1 VFLVDTKAIETDVL
15 VIGGGGAGLR
25 AAIGAAEKGATT
37 MLISKGPVARSGAS
51 LLAGADLTLDGR
63 SLHELGFPGEPSDT
77 KDKFFNDI
85 VTQGFYLSN
94 QKFVEFY
101 VENAPKR
108 VKELLDLGIKVSFS
122 EERAI
127 FTSGLSI
134 LSVLLKRAKEI
145 GVETMDDVM
154 LIDLLTKNG
163 KISGALALDI
173 RTGDLITFRSKS
185 IVLATGGWHKAYSPN
200 AGSREL
206 SGDGVAAAYRA
217 GVELANMEF
226 VTFCCN
232 VLLWPPKWQ
241 GIIFPYL
248 LHLLIG
254 GKLVNNKGEDFLSK
268 YDPVVVKFGTSME
281 WNKSFVS
288 VATAL
293 EVLEGRG
300 SPHGGVYYEVG
311 DMSWKEFE
319 SHVTK
324 YYPNWK
330 YKRIDFSELGK
341 MLKDGKPVE
350 VGPAAEYFE
359 GGIVVSEKFE
369 TTIPGLYAAG
379 ECTASLFGA
388 NRVAAATTE
397 MLVEGAIAGESAAEY
412 AKKVDMPEIDEKQI
426 EKLMEKALNPLK
438 RKDGVKPAELKKRIQ
453 RMAHEK
459 LGPVRKR
466 EGIEELIRFIEVVKE
481 KELPKLYVSSKNRKY
496 NKEWIETLELEN
508 VIQILELSAKS
519 ALMRTESRGVHYRLD
534 RPYTDNNNWL
544 KEIIIKK
551 VNNKI
556 DLTTRPVTVTKLPL
570 PRGVIPYIEM
580 MKKVMEAHSEIGGHH

>member
-1 VFLVDTKAIETDVL
+1 MDERAIKTDVL
-15 VIGGGGAGLR
+15 VIGGAGAGLR
-25 AAIGAAEKGATT
+25 AAIGAAEKGANTI
-37 MLISKGPVARSGAS
+37 LISKGPAAKSGAS

-63 SLHELGFPGEPSDT
+63 SLHELGFPGDPRDT

-85 VTQGFYLSN
+85 VTQGFYLNN
-94 QKFVEFY
+94 QKLVELY

-108 VKELLDLGIKVSFS
+108 VKELLDWGIKVSFN

-145 GVETMDDVM
+145 GVETIDDVM

-163 KISGALALDI
+163 KISGVLGLDVK
-173 RTGDLITFRSKS
+173 TGDLITFRSKAV
-185 IVLATGGWHKAYSPN
+185 VLATGGWHKAYSPN

-232 VLLWPPKWQ
+232 VLLWPPKWR

-248 LHLLIG
+248 LHLLVG

-311 DMSWKEFE
+311 DMSWEEFE
-319 SHVTK
+319 SRVTK
-324 YYPNWK
+324 HYPNWK
-330 YKRIDFSELGK
+330 YKGIDFSELRK
-341 MLKDGKPVE
+341 MLKDGRPVE

-359 GGIVVSEKFE
+359 GGIVVNEKFE

-412 AKKVDMPEIDEKQI
+412 AKKVSMPEISEKQV
-426 EKLMEKALNPLK
+426 EKLRKKVLNPLMRREGIK
-438 RKDGVKPAELKKRIQ
+438 PVELRKKIQ
-453 RMAHEK
+453 RMTHEK

-481 KELPKLYVSSKNRKY
+481 KELPKLCVSSESRRY
-496 NKEWIETLELEN
+496 NKEWIEALELEN
-508 VIQILELSAKS
+508 IVHILELSARS

-534 RPYTDNNNWL
+534 HPYTDNNNWL
-544 KEIIIKK
+544 KEIVIKK

-556 DLTTRPVTVTKLPL
+556 DLTTRPVTVTRLPL

-580 MKKVMEAHSEIGGHH
+580 MKKMMEAHSEIGGHH

>member
-1 VFLVDTKAIETDVL
+1 MDTKAIETDVL

>member
-1 VFLVDTKAIETDVL
+1 VDTKAIETDVL

-379 ECTASLFGA
+379 ECTASLF
-388 NRVAAATTE
+388 
-397 MLVEGAIAGESAAEY
+397 
-412 AKKVDMPEIDEKQI
+412 
-426 EKLMEKALNPLK
+426 
-438 RKDGVKPAELKKRIQ
+438 
-453 RMAHEK
+453 
-459 LGPVRKR
+459 
-466 EGIEELIRFIEVVKE
+466 ELIG
-481 KELPKLYVSSKNRKY
+481 LLLLQRKC
-496 NKEWIETLELEN
+496 
-508 VIQILELSAKS
+508 
-519 ALMRTESRGVHYRLD
+519 
-534 RPYTDNNNWL
+534 WL
-544 KEIIIKK
+544 K
-551 VNNKI
+551 VQ
-556 DLTTRPVTVTKLPL
+556 
-570 PRGVIPYIEM
+570 
-580 MKKVMEAHSEIGGHH
+580 

>member
-1 VFLVDTKAIETDVL
+1 VDTKAIETDVL